1 MNSAGLFKNRLTK
14 TFQFLKDIWVYKT
27 KAVESKT
34 MAIGNSRSKN
44 LFKKNYNI
52 VVDET
57 KALIVK
63 VWKFDKGGLSMLKLS
78 LKTQE

>member
-34 MAIGNSRSKN
+34 MAISKN
-44 LFKKNYNI
+44 LFKK
-52 VVDET
+52 T
-57 KALIVK
+57 
-63 VWKFDKGGLSMLKLS
+63 
-78 LKTQE
+78 TT